1 MATERQ
7 LRVLEN
13 RCYKYSTE
21 LLGAL
26 SDLSKAVT
34 EILGYEVVAD
44 LCGGEEIEF
53 RPISN
58 EGYVDDYEKYEN
70 EFYNDKI
77 CFKDSNNL
85 INILKDG
92 KV

>member
-7 LRVLEN
+7 IRALEN

-26 SDLSKAVT
+26 GDLSKAAT
-34 EILGYEVVAD
+34 EILGYEVLAD
-44 LCGGEEIEF
+44 LCPGEEIEF

-58 EGYVDDYEKYEN
+58 EGYVDVFECITMEDIIS
-70 EFYNDKI
+70 KI
-77 CFKDSNNL
+77 KER
-85 INILKDG
+85 
-92 KV
+92 